1 MAIKPLSL
9 VHLRLPKL
17 YYTQFVSCREKKVR
31 KTNTYMSRRNCR
43 CLSNSCSQAGWSFFK
58 GPWGQHWWPA
68 MCEADGSMLTRPI
81 IPSSLFCIIAC
92 VHVNMLAWLK
102 LKFKNWTETPRSCD
116 RKSNNSCVYTDQSA
130 WLDWN
135 LMLRVSITRSDPE
148 VNQLK
153 QKQERQRKRMLWNS
167 FTNRN
172 CLIYASVG
180 FCDKK
185 INKKWVNTLC
195 LARNSIYTLTTT
207 DWFGNSST
215 IVCM

>member
-17 YYTQFVSCREKKVR
+17 YYTQFVSCRGKKVR
-31 KTNTYMSRRNCR
+31 KTNTYMSRRSCR

-68 MCEADGSMLTRPI
+68 HVWSRWEYVNPTHYPFFTFS
-81 IPSSLFCIIAC
+81 IIAC

-116 RKSNNSCVYTDQSA
+116 RKSNNSCVYADQSA
-130 WLDWN
+130 WPDWN

-153 QKQERQRKRMLWNS
+153 QKQKKQRKRYCQTHLQ
-167 FTNRN
+167 TET
-172 CLIYASVG
+172 V
-180 FCDKK
+180 
-185 INKKWVNTLC
+185 
-195 LARNSIYTLTTT
+195 
-207 DWFGNSST
+207 
-215 IVCM
+215 